1 MVELWFYSGRIG
13 NCMFAYAFNRCLA
26 YSLKTRCSLPK
37 GTEIAAFPNI
47 ARDAEKIDHH
57 EHKHQIYLDYPENPR
72 TVENENDNMSW
83 HIEKQFQGGKIESF
97 GDNLTIQKI
106 LSIPN
111 IDKKWLVTLGNFE
124 TGNQYLPYRGQ
135 LKEWFRFPNIDYSKF
150 EFFKLAPNREDYFTS
165 SEKPEIDKDDLVISL
180 RLEDYTTD
188 NNKDRLLDFDYFKI
202 ILESKRFNK
211 LVIITNPGCINHQEF
226 YYKFFDAF
234 REYDPIVVRCYEP
247 VMSMAYGALFNNIA
261 ISQSTYSWWLAFLS
275 EAENIYYPIPLE
287 GPFSFNDERYFGTDL
302 RVSSPDFKFV
312 DYETRQVL
320 PDDYYTKIDYDNR
333 TWKD

>member
-1 MVELWFYSGRIG
+1 
-13 NCMFAYAFNRCLA
+13 MFAYAFNRCLA
-26 YSLKTRCSLPK
+26 YSLKTRCSVPK

-47 ARDAEKIDHH
+47 AADAKEIGHH

-111 IDKKWLVTLGNFE
+111 VDKKWLVTLGNFE

-135 LKEWFRFPNIDYSKF
+135 LKEWFRFPSIDHSKF
-150 EFFKLAPNREDYFTS
+150 EFFKLAPNREDYFIS
-165 SEKPEIDKDDLVISL
+165 SERPEIDKDDLVISF
-180 RLEDYTTD
+180 RLEDYTTS

-202 ILESKRFNK
+202 ILESKKFNK

-226 YYKFFDAF
+226 YYKFFDEF
-234 REYDPIVVRCYEP
+234 REYDPIT
-247 VMSMAYGALFNNIA
+247 NNEIKEKK
-261 ISQSTYSWWLAFLS
+261 IGFIHQPSLAPELPSNPKLNKELVKKYFDWMI
-275 EAENIYYPIPLE
+275 ENKIGENISRGYKVIAAE
-287 GPFSFNDERYFGTDL
+287 IEI
-302 RVSSPDFKFV
+302 
-312 DYETRQVL
+312 DYETAR
-320 PDDYYTKIDYDNR
+320 KIKGYLEQEGILEVVGSR
-333 TWKD
+333 TIIKEFSI